1 MMFLLY
7 IVLLYIF
14 GTLAVD
20 EQSTR
25 LLRSLSILICITVLV
40 LIFELLIH

>member
-1 MMFLLY
+1 MFLLY